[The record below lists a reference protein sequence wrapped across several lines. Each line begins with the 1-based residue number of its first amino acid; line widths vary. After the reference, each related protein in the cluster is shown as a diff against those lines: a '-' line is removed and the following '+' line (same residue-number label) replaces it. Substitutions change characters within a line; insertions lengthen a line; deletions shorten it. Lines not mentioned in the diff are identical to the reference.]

1 MISLY
6 AALDE
11 PNADVDLILG
21 QLADWYEERGDCL
34 RAECLQWCRREGKR
48 PDTCGWWPENQSP
61 TYASSI
67 PWWHSREYGEALKND
82 VSDVALVSS
91 CYRRAANSYHALRTR
106 GEEPVAGI
114 DSERMVT
121 T

>member
-1 MISLY
+1 MTPDSLY

-21 QLADWYEERGDCL
+21 QLADWYEERGDSW
-34 RAECLQWCRREGKR
+34 RSECLQWCRREGKR
-48 PDTCGWWPENQSP
+48 PGMHGWSRNGDDPSGIPAVLFSQLP
-61 TYASSI
+61 CDGPVGFDYARLLGAYQRI
-67 PWWHSREYGEALKND
+67 ADAW
-82 VSDVALVSS
+82 
-91 CYRRAANSYHALRTR
+91 HALRTR
-106 GEEPVAGI
+106 GEVPVAGI

>member
-1 MISLY
+1 MMELY

-48 PDTCGWWPENQSP
+48 PESIGLGIFDWWGESGSESANVGQKLFHSGAA
-61 TYASSI
+61 ASGVTKSEMYEI
-67 PWWHSREYGEALKND
+67 L
-82 VSDVALVSS
+82 SS
-91 CYRRAANSYHALRTR
+91 AWHALRAR
-106 GEEPVAGI
+106 GEVPVAGI
-114 DSERMVT
+114 AEEVGT
-121 T
+121 